1 VSGETVDQIEEQHE
15 EYFRVS
21 SRHLMLASPWFKHIL
36 KNDGWSESR
45 RSEEDGLFNIT
56 ASDWDAN
63 AFLILLNIFHLRHRH
78 IPKTISLEMLSEVA
92 VLVDYY
98 DCSEA
103 VEVYTTLW
111 VDSLKVKEAISSTN
125 CRTLVLWI
133 WTSWVFDMGDSFKK
147 ATSVAIHQ
155 TETSFQDLD
164 VPLPTRL
171 VGKLIWFVYKFIC
184 TNRNQIGLS
193 SNDAKPLSL

>member
-1 VSGETVDQIEEQHE
+1 VSGETVDQTEEQHE
-15 EYFRVS
+15 EYFCVS
-21 SRHLMLASPWFKHIL
+21 SRHLMLASPWFKRIL
-36 KNDGWSESR
+36 KKDGWSESR
-45 RSEEDGLFNIT
+45 RSEEDGLFHIT

-78 IPKTISLEMLSEVA
+78 IPKTISLEMLSKVA

-103 VEVYTTLW
+103 VEVYTTRW
-111 VDSLKVKEAISSTN
+111 VDSLKVKEAIPSTN

-155 TETSFQDLD
+155 TETSLQDLD

-171 VGKLIWFVYKFIC
+171 VGKLI
-184 TNRNQIGLS
+184 
-193 SNDAKPLSL
+193 